1 MNLGA
6 VCWDCVCCNRA
17 LTVQQPPLNVCE
29 RGVRHITDWVKTRTA
44 ELRAAGGDDDGE
56 AAVDLDDDD
65 DLEVD
70 TIDRGSQS
78 FSPLPKRT
86 KPKAK
91 ESTTGMS
98 LLSSVGSSVGSF
110 LGRVRT
116 ATFGRR
122 ASLSPKP

>member
-6 VCWDCVCCNRA
+6 VCWACVCCDRA
-17 LTVQQPPLNVCE
+17 LTVQQPPLDVCE

-44 ELRAAGGDDDGE
+44 ELRAAGGDGDGE
-56 AAVDLDDDD
+56 VVDLDDNDD
-65 DLEVD
+65 FEVD

-78 FSPLPKRT
+78 FSPPPQGT

-91 ESTTGMS
+91 DTGPGVS

-122 ASLSPKP
+122 TSLSPKP